1 MRRTLLGG
9 LLAASAAACLGLP
22 AAASALDVDV
32 TAAPYGAAGD
42 GVTNDRAA
50 LQRAIDDVHAAGGGK
65 VTLPAPK
72 TFLSG
77 DVSVKSGVTF
87 EIARGATLKMSQN
100 QAHWAHRPVLGHMID
115 GTIEWNIAM
124 YRNYPLIHSG
134 NARNVTVT
142 GGGTIAMTR
151 AATDETTIHAMGI
164 GFHKVDGFTI
174 SNLTMVGASATNVSL
189 YTVDNGIVSGMT
201 MRDDLDTNVEGV
213 GIGNSQH
220 VRVTGNTMDA
230 TSDDTIVLW
239 TQWNDPRGTTWW
251 STAVPEPVNDIEID
265 NNYATSTCCKA
276 IALIPWGTAYGDQRQ
291 VEISDVRVHDNTLAA
306 TDAVGC
312 WCDDPYVGEPPSAF
326 TNQEQDQAPMKDLTF
341 ARNRYTGSTALT
353 KAHIQNLS
361 ADFAKSSPPF
371 IRNGGF
377 ERTGHAYWS
386 RVGRA
391 NQSDAADYPVGQ
403 NGSWYG
409 YLQYFDR
416 GYTALYQG
424 VSVTAGTTYTLRARV
439 QTPLGGQARMYAY
452 DTCSGTGTTQNVS
465 SLAWTDVS
473 LRFTA
478 ASTCG
483 RVTVGF
489 DSGAFTTGALRVDDV
504 LLEGPRIDNDDPVI
518 SYEGL
523 WYLYERAGDH
533 GATERM
539 ATRVGTRSSATVT
552 FRGTRARLLAIRGGD
567 RGKADVYLDGVYK
580 TTIDQYAATDQ
591 LQAVTYD
598 TGTIAAGTH
607 ELRVVPTW
615 TRNPASADYVVSL
628 DAVEVA
634 R

>member
-1 MRRTLLGG
+1 MRTKLLGA
-9 LLAASAAACLGLP
+9 LAAAAAACFTLP

-32 TAAPYGAAGD
+32 TAAPYRAAGD

-50 LQRAIDDVHAAGGGK
+50 IQQAIDDVSAAGGGK

-77 DVSVKSGVTF
+77 DVSVKSDVTL
-87 EIARGATLKMSQN
+87 EIASGATLKMSQD
-100 QAHWAHRPVLGHMID
+100 QSHWAHRPVLGHMID

-134 NARNVTVT
+134 SARNVTVT
-142 GGGTIAMTR
+142 GGGTIQMTR

-164 GFHKVDGFTI
+164 GFHKVDGFRI
-174 SNLTMVGASATNVSL
+174 SNLTMIGASATNVSL
-189 YTVDNGIVSGMT
+189 YTVDNGTVSGMT

-251 STAVPEPVNDIEID
+251 STAVPEPINDIEID
-265 NNYATSTCCKA
+265 DNYATSTCCKA

-291 VEISDVRVHDNTLAA
+291 VEMSDVRVHDNTLAA

-312 WCDDPYVGEPPSAF
+312 WCDDPYTGEPPSRF

-353 KAHIQNLS
+353 KAHIQNLV
-361 ADFAKSSPPF
+361 ADFPKTSPTF

-386 RVGRA
+386 RVGRG
-391 NQSDAADYPVGQ
+391 NQSDAADYSVGQ

-409 YLQYFDR
+409 YIQYFDV
-416 GYTALYQG
+416 GYTSLYQG
-424 VSVTAGTTYTLRARV
+424 VTLTGGTPYTLRARV
-439 QTPLGGQARMYAY
+439 QTPSGGQARMFVFN
-452 DTCSGTGTTQNVS
+452 TCTGAIVATQIVS
-465 SLAWTDVS
+465 SLVWTDVS

-478 ASTCG
+478 PSTCG
-483 RVTVGF
+483 RYTLGF
-489 DSGAFTTGALRVDDV
+489 DSGTLTSGSLRVDDV
-504 LLEGPRIDNDDPVI
+504 LLEGPLIDNDDPVI

-523 WYLYERAGDH
+523 WYLYERAGDV
-533 GATERM
+533 GGTERM
-539 ATRVGTRSSATVT
+539 ATQAGTRSSATVT
-552 FRGTRARLLAIRGGD
+552 FRGTRARLLAVRGGD
-567 RGKADVYLDGVYK
+567 RGRADVYLDGVYK
-580 TTIDQYAATDQ
+580 ATIDQYSPTTD
-591 LQAVTYD
+591 LQHVTYD
-598 TGTIAAGTH
+598 TGAIAAGTH

-615 TRNPASADYVVSL
+615 TKHPASANTVISV
-628 DAVEVA
+628 DAVEVV

>member
-1 MRRTLLGG
+1 MRRILLTG
-9 LLAASAAACLGLP
+9 LLAAVACCALP
-22 AAASALDVDV
+22 GAASALDVNV

-50 LQRAIDDVHAAGGGK
+50 IQRAIDDVNAAGGGK

-77 DVSVKSGVTF
+77 DFSVKSNVTL
-87 EIARGATLKMSQN
+87 EIATGATLRMSQDPS
-100 QAHWAHRPVLGHMID
+100 HWAHRPVLGHMID

-142 GGGTIAMTR
+142 GGGTIQMTR
-151 AATDETTIHAMGI
+151 ALTDETTIHAMGI
-164 GFHKVDGFTI
+164 GFHKVDGFRI
-174 SNLTMVGASATNVSL
+174 SNLTMIGASASNVSL
-189 YTVDNGIVSGMT
+189 YTVDNGVVSGMT

-251 STAVPEPVNDIEID
+251 STAVPEPIMDIEID

-291 VEISDVRVHDNTLAA
+291 VEMSDVRVHDNTLAA

-312 WCDDPYVGEPPSAF
+312 WCDDPYVGEPPSRF

-353 KAHIQNLS
+353 KAHIQNLT
-361 ADFAKSSPPF
+361 ADFAKTSPPF

-386 RVGRA
+386 RVSRS
-391 NQSDAADYPVGQ
+391 NQSDAADYAVGQ

-409 YLQYFDR
+409 YIQYFDL
-416 GYTALYQG
+416 GYTTLYQG
-424 VSVTAGTTYTLRARV
+424 VSLTGGQTYTLRARI
-439 QTPLGGQARMYAY
+439 QTPDGSPARMYAY
-452 DTCSGTGTTQNVS
+452 DTCSGVGATQTIS

-478 ASTCG
+478 ASSCG
-483 RVTVGF
+483 RYIVGF
-489 DSGAFTTGALRVDDV
+489 DSGTFTAGGLRVDDV
-504 LLEGPRIDNDDPVI
+504 LLEGPVIDNDDPVI
-518 SYEGL
+518 SYDGR
-523 WYLYERAGDH
+523 WYLYERAGDL
-533 GATERM
+533 GGTERM
-539 ATRVGTRSSATVT
+539 ATNVGTSSSMTAR
-552 FRGTRARLLAIRGGD
+552 FRGTRARLLAVRGGD
-567 RGKADVYLDGVYK
+567 RGRADVYLDGVYK
-580 TTIDQYAATDQ
+580 TTIDQYSATTD
-591 LQAVTYD
+591 LQYVTYD

-607 ELRVVPTW
+607 ELRIVPTW
-615 TRNPASADYVVSL
+615 TKHPASANYVVSV
-628 DAVEVA
+628 DAIEVA